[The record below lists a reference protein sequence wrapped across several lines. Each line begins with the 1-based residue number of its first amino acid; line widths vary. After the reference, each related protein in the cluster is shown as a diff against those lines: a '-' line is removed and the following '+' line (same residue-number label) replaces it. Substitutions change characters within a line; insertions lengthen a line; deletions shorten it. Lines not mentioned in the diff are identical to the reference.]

1 MAFKDMR
8 EFLAK
13 LDEMGQLKRIK
24 APINVAQGTNELQ
37 TLMRL
42 LAETNGPGLMLE
54 NLEGYNTPGVPVI
67 FNPFGTRQRTEI
79 GRAHV

>member
-1 MAFKDMR
+1 MVSALLGKYRPAGERTSMAFKDMR

-24 APINVAQGTNELQ
+24 APINAAQGTNELQ

-42 LAETNGPGLMLE
+42 LA
-54 NLEGYNTPGVPVI
+54 
-67 FNPFGTRQRTEI
+67 
-79 GRAHV
+79 